1 MTHKSEI
8 RHTSEGVILPVIC
21 SFLKQNIITFGSFFT
36 ERHIYVICLFLRFR
50 YLPSSTFLLT
60 PWSRALLDKLNGDQ
74 LGKKFPTFYG
84 NRTFIISHKCPP
96 PVPILSQ
103 VDSVHTSTSHF
114 LKIHLNI
121 IFPSTPGSC
130 KWSLSLTFPR
140 QNPVSTS
147 SLPSKSSI
155 PCQFVFLDLFTLI

>member
-1 MTHKSEI
+1 MMIMVRKVIIWLAVSTNKNLETRTKLALRTKPSVRLTNWLANSVEQSLSSEKNMSSAGQEIHHIFWSPKVLYHTRKS
-8 RHTSEGVILPVIC
+8 
-21 SFLKQNIITFGSFFT
+21 
-36 ERHIYVICLFLRFR
+36 
-50 YLPSSTFLLT
+50 PS
-60 PWSRALLDKLNGDQ
+60 PA
-74 LGKKFPTFYG
+74 
-84 NRTFIISHKCPP
+84 
-96 PVPILSQ
+96 PILSQ
-103 VDSVHTSTSHF
+103 INPFHAPSHF
-114 LKIHLNI
+114 LKINFNI